1 MRLFNSNSTYLLIIE
16 IRCTSQNK
24 VEDNLLKE
32 AIDKMATRQ
41 SIEQCIQNCEEA
53 LQLAQEQYTE
63 ASKQEHYNDE
73 HYIQSQQLLQTA
85 YNELEHMAHSSNEQ
99 QRAQLNRVKM
109 QIEQLQ
115 HEMILLRH

>member
-63 ASKQEHYNDE
+63 ASKQEHYNDD

-99 QRAQLNRVKM
+99 QRAQLNRVKI

>member
-63 ASKQEHYNDE
+63 ASKQEHYNDD

>member
-1 MRLFNSNSTYLLIIE
+1 
-16 IRCTSQNK
+16 
-24 VEDNLLKE
+24 LKE

-63 ASKQEHYNDE
+63 ASKQEHYNDD

-99 QRAQLNRVKM
+99 QRAQLNRVKI